1 MSKMS
6 DMAMT
11 IEELRNAAAAINE
24 AANWLAAQFSSD
36 ADATP
41 VAEAKTEKKPELT
54 LEEVRAV
61 LAEKS
66 RAGHTAAIRTLLQK
80 YAKGEVLL
88 TIMASLAQQESQSL
102 SQNVKLGLME
112 LQQEL
117 VKKANN
123 KEAYDEIADQIF
135 ALREK
140 RQQASIDTVQRDE
153 QLQRITELQD
163 FIKDQS
169 SDLTV
174 FDEALVKR
182 WLKQITIWPTHCTVE
197 LKSGLKVDV
206 ER

>member
-66 RAGHTAAIRTLLQK
+66 RAGHTATILLCFR
-80 YAKGEVLL
+80 
-88 TIMASLAQQESQSL
+88 
-102 SQNVKLGLME
+102 NME
-112 LQQEL
+112 LRS
-117 VKKANN
+117 
-123 KEAYDEIADQIF
+123 YP
-135 ALREK
+135 
-140 RQQASIDTVQRDE
+140 VQT
-153 QLQRITELQD
+153 LNTM
-163 FIKDQS
+163 K
-169 SDLTV
+169 
-174 FDEALVKR
+174 
-182 WLKQITIWPTHCTVE
+182 PC
-197 LKSGLKVDV
+197 
-206 ER
+206 